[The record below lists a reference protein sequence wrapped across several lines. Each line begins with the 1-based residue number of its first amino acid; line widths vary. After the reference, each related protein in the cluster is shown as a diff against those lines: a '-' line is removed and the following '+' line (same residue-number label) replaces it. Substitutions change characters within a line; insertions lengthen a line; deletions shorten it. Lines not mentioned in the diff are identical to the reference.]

1 MEDLELDFDEMLTST
16 DIKKEEAK
24 KDDSSNS
31 SNGGKD
37 KEVRLYTDT
46 NIMPKDITKLK
57 FKNTTTKTFSVYD
70 NGKIPDDKLELL
82 KKVANMLFSK
92 GYLYRSPDD
101 SRSKAD
107 EAIRSIDGARVKIFK
122 LFPKATGSDQGYQVE
137 SKETTRLAYEVA
149 CGVKKNFVELKD
161 IIRCFYARTVQT
173 LLGKDCDDPSN
184 ILIIYTPEGTTTFS
198 KAFKVENAG
207 NVIFPMQLAIKCNI
221 PICNVGSDKFLEDL
235 KTILTA
241 TGSTGSMEP
250 EVKKQPEET
259 KVEVKEEPKKEEYLT
274 TDMEDLW

>member
-1 MEDLELDFDEMLTST
+1 MEDLDFDEMLTST
-16 DIKKEEAK
+16 DIKEEAK
-24 KDDSSNS
+24 KEERTSNS
-31 SNGGKD
+31 NNKD

-57 FKNTTTKTFSVYD
+57 FKNTTTKTFTVYD

-82 KKVANMLFSK
+82 KKVANGLFSK
-92 GYLYRSPDD
+92 GYIYRSPDD
-101 SRSKAD
+101 TKSKTD
-107 EAIRSIDGARVKIFK
+107 EAIRAIEGARVKLFK
-122 LFPKATGSDQGYQVE
+122 PFSKFTGSDQGYQVE

-207 NVIFPMQLAIKCNI
+207 NVIFPMQIAIKSNI
-221 PICNVGSDKFLEDL
+221 PICNLGSDKFLEDL

-241 TGSTGSMEP
+241 TGSTGTMEP
-250 EVKKQPEET
+250 EVKKEEP
-259 KVEVKEEPKKEEYLT
+259 KQEVQEEPKKEEYLT
-274 TDMEDLW
+274 SDMEDIW

>member
-1 MEDLELDFDEMLTST
+1 MEDLDFDEMLTST
-16 DIKKEEAK
+16 DIKEEAK
-24 KDDSSNS
+24 KDEHTSSN
-31 SNGGKD
+31 NNKD
-37 KEVRLYTDT
+37 KEPRLYTDT

-57 FKNTTTKTFSVYD
+57 FKNTTTKTFTVYD

-82 KKVANMLFSK
+82 KKVANGLFSK
-92 GYLYRSPDD
+92 GYIYRSPDD
-101 SRSKAD
+101 TKSKTD
-107 EAIRSIDGARVKIFK
+107 EAIRAIEGARVKLFK
-122 LFPKATGSDQGYQVE
+122 PFSKFTGSDQGYQVE

-149 CGVKKNFVELKD
+149 CGVKKNFIELKD

-207 NVIFPMQLAIKCNI
+207 NVIFPMQIAIKSNI
-221 PICNVGSDKFLEDL
+221 PICNLGSDKFLEDL

-241 TGSTGSMEP
+241 TGSTGTMEP
-250 EVKKQPEET
+250 EVKQKVKEEPKQ
-259 KVEVKEEPKKEEYLT
+259 EVKEEPKKEEYLT
-274 TDMEDLW
+274 SDMEDIW

>member
-1 MEDLELDFDEMLTST
+1 MEDLDFDEMLTST
-16 DIKKEEAK
+16 DIKEEAK
-24 KDDSSNS
+24 KEERASHSN
-31 SNGGKD
+31 NKD

-57 FKNTTTKTFSVYD
+57 FKNTTTKTFTVYD

-82 KKVANMLFSK
+82 KKVANGLFSK

-101 SRSKAD
+101 SRSKTD

-122 LFPKATGSDQGYQVE
+122 LFPKANSNDQGYQVE
-137 SKETTRLAYEVA
+137 SKETTRLAYEIA

-184 ILIIYTPEGTTTFS
+184 ILIIYTQEGTTTFS

-207 NVIFPMQLAIKCNI
+207 NVIFPMQIAIKSNI
-221 PICNVGSDKFLEDL
+221 PICNLGSDKFLEDL

-241 TGSTGSMEP
+241 TGSTGTMEP
-250 EVKKQPEET
+250 EVKKEEP
-259 KVEVKEEPKKEEYLT
+259 KQEVQEEPKKEEYLT
-274 TDMEDLW
+274 SDMEDIW

>member
-1 MEDLELDFDEMLTST
+1 MEDLDFDEMLTST
-16 DIKKEEAK
+16 EIKEEAK
-24 KDDSSNS
+24 KEERTSNS
-31 SNGGKD
+31 NNKD

-57 FKNTTTKTFSVYD
+57 FKNTTTKTFTVYD

-82 KKVANMLFSK
+82 KKVANGLFSK

-101 SRSKAD
+101 SRSKTD
-107 EAIRSIDGARVKIFK
+107 EAIRGIDGARVKIFK
-122 LFPKATGSDQGYQVE
+122 LFPKANGNDQGYQVE
-137 SKETTRLAYEVA
+137 SKETTRLAYEIA

-207 NVIFPMQLAIKCNI
+207 NVIFPMQIAIKSNI
-221 PICNVGSDKFLEDL
+221 PICNLGSDKFLEDL

-241 TGSTGSMEP
+241 TGSTGTMEP
-250 EVKKQPEET
+250 EVKKEEP
-259 KVEVKEEPKKEEYLT
+259 KQEVQEEPKKEEYLT
-274 TDMEDLW
+274 SDMEDIW

>member
-1 MEDLELDFDEMLTST
+1 MEDLDFDEMLTST
-16 DIKKEEAK
+16 DIKEEAK
-24 KDDSSNS
+24 KDEHTSSGN
-31 SNGGKD
+31 KDRD
-37 KEVRLYTDT
+37 KEPRLYTDT

-57 FKNTTTKTFSVYD
+57 FKNTTTKTFTVYD

-82 KKVANMLFSK
+82 KKVANGLFSR
-92 GYLYRSPDD
+92 GYIYRSPNDTK
-101 SRSKAD
+101 SKTD
-107 EAIRSIDGARVKIFK
+107 EAIRAIEGARVKLFK
-122 LFPKATGSDQGYQVE
+122 PFSKFTGSDQGYQVE

-149 CGVKKNFVELKD
+149 CGVKKNFIELKD

-207 NVIFPMQLAIKCNI
+207 NVIFPMQIAIKSNI
-221 PICNVGSDKFLEDL
+221 PICNLGSDKFLEDL

-241 TGSTGSMEP
+241 TGSTGTMEP
-250 EVKKQPEET
+250 EVKQKVQEEPKQ
-259 KVEVKEEPKKEEYLT
+259 EVKEEPKKEEFLT
-274 TDMEDLW
+274 SDIEDIW

>member
-1 MEDLELDFDEMLTST
+1 MEDLDFDEMLTST
-16 DIKKEEAK
+16 DIKEEAK
-24 KDDSSNS
+24 KDEHTSSSN
-31 SNGGKD
+31 KDRD
-37 KEVRLYTDT
+37 KEPRLYTDT

-57 FKNTTTKTFSVYD
+57 FKNTTTKTFTVYD

-82 KKVANMLFSK
+82 KKVANGLFSK
-92 GYLYRSPDD
+92 GYIYRSPDD
-101 SRSKAD
+101 TKSKTD
-107 EAIRSIDGARVKIFK
+107 EAIRAIEGARVKLFK
-122 LFPKATGSDQGYQVE
+122 PFSKFTGSDQGYQVE

-149 CGVKKNFVELKD
+149 CGVKKNFIELKD

-207 NVIFPMQLAIKCNI
+207 NVIFPMQIAIKSNI
-221 PICNVGSDKFLEDL
+221 PICNLGSDKFLEDL

-241 TGSTGSMEP
+241 TGSTGTMEP
-250 EVKKQPEET
+250 EVKEEPKQ
-259 KVEVKEEPKKEEYLT
+259 EVKEEPKKEEYLT
-274 TDMEDLW
+274 SDMEDIW

>member
-1 MEDLELDFDEMLTST
+1 MEDLDFDEMLTST
-16 DIKKEEAK
+16 DIKEEAK
-24 KDDSSNS
+24 KDEHTSNS
-31 SNGGKD
+31 NNKD
-37 KEVRLYTDT
+37 KEPRLYTDT

-57 FKNTTTKTFSVYD
+57 FKNTTTKTFTVYD

-82 KKVANMLFSK
+82 KKVANGLFSK
-92 GYLYRSPDD
+92 GYIYRSPDD
-101 SRSKAD
+101 TKSKTD
-107 EAIRSIDGARVKIFK
+107 EAIRAIEGARVKLFK
-122 LFPKATGSDQGYQVE
+122 PFSKFTGSDQGYQVE

-149 CGVKKNFVELKD
+149 CGVKKNFIELKD

-207 NVIFPMQLAIKCNI
+207 NVIFPMQIAIKSNI
-221 PICNVGSDKFLEDL
+221 PICNLGSDKFLEDL

-241 TGSTGSMEP
+241 TGSTGTMEP
-250 EVKKQPEET
+250 EVKQKVQEEPKQ
-259 KVEVKEEPKKEEYLT
+259 EVKEEPKKEEYLT
-274 TDMEDLW
+274 SDMEDIW

>member
-1 MEDLELDFDEMLTST
+1 MEDLDFDEMLTST
-16 DIKKEEAK
+16 DIKEEAK
-24 KDDSSNS
+24 KDEHTSNS
-31 SNGGKD
+31 SNKD
-37 KEVRLYTDT
+37 KEPRLYTDT

-57 FKNTTTKTFSVYD
+57 FKNTTTKTFTVYD

-82 KKVANMLFSK
+82 KKVANGLFSK
-92 GYLYRSPDD
+92 GYIYRSPDD
-101 SRSKAD
+101 TKSKTD
-107 EAIRSIDGARVKIFK
+107 EAIRAIEGARVKLFK
-122 LFPKATGSDQGYQVE
+122 PFSKFTGSDQGYQVE

-149 CGVKKNFVELKD
+149 CGVKKNFIELKD

-207 NVIFPMQLAIKCNI
+207 NVIFPMQIAIKSNI
-221 PICNVGSDKFLEDL
+221 PICNLGSDKFLEDL

-241 TGSTGSMEP
+241 TGSTGTMEP
-250 EVKKQPEET
+250 EVKQKVQEEPKQ
-259 KVEVKEEPKKEEYLT
+259 EVTEEPKKEEYLT
-274 TDMEDLW
+274 SDMEDIW

>member
-1 MEDLELDFDEMLTST
+1 MEDLNFDEMLTST
-16 DIKKEEAK
+16 DIREEAK
-24 KDDSSNS
+24 KDEHTSSSNKD
-31 SNGGKD
+31 KD
-37 KEVRLYTDT
+37 KEPRLYTDT

-57 FKNTTTKTFSVYD
+57 FKNTTTKTFTVYD

-82 KKVANMLFSK
+82 KKVANGLFSK
-92 GYLYRSPDD
+92 GYIYRSPDD
-101 SRSKAD
+101 TKSKTD
-107 EAIRSIDGARVKIFK
+107 EAIRAIEGARVKLFK
-122 LFPKATGSDQGYQVE
+122 PFSKFTGSDQGYQVE

-149 CGVKKNFVELKD
+149 CGVKKNFIELKD

-207 NVIFPMQLAIKCNI
+207 NVIFPMQIAIKSNI
-221 PICNVGSDKFLEDL
+221 PICNLGSDKFLEDL

-241 TGSTGSMEP
+241 TGSTGTMEP
-250 EVKKQPEET
+250 EVKKEEP
-259 KVEVKEEPKKEEYLT
+259 KQEVKEESKKEEFLT
-274 TDMEDLW
+274 SDMEDIW

>member
-1 MEDLELDFDEMLTST
+1 MEDLDFDEMLTST
-16 DIKKEEAK
+16 EIKEEAK
-24 KDDSSNS
+24 KEERTSNS
-31 SNGGKD
+31 NNKD

-57 FKNTTTKTFSVYD
+57 FKNTTTKTFTVYD

-82 KKVANMLFSK
+82 KKVANGLFSK

-101 SRSKAD
+101 SRSKTD

-122 LFPKATGSDQGYQVE
+122 LFPKANGNDQGYQVE
-137 SKETTRLAYEVA
+137 SKETTRLAYEIA

-207 NVIFPMQLAIKCNI
+207 NVIFPMQIAIKSNI
-221 PICNVGSDKFLEDL
+221 PICNLGSDKFLEDL

-241 TGSTGSMEP
+241 TGSTGTMEP
-250 EVKKQPEET
+250 EVRKEEPKQ
-259 KVEVKEEPKKEEYLT
+259 EVQEEPKKEEYLT
-274 TDMEDLW
+274 SDMEDIW

>member
-1 MEDLELDFDEMLTST
+1 MEDLDFDEMLTST
-16 DIKKEEAK
+16 EIKEEAK
-24 KDDSSNS
+24 KEERTSSSN
-31 SNGGKD
+31 NKD

-57 FKNTTTKTFSVYD
+57 FKNTTTKTFTVYD

-82 KKVANMLFSK
+82 KKVANGLFSK
-92 GYLYRSPDD
+92 GYIYRSPDD
-101 SRSKAD
+101 TKSKTD
-107 EAIRSIDGARVKIFK
+107 EAIRAIEGARVKLFK
-122 LFPKATGSDQGYQVE
+122 PFSKFTGSDQGYQVE

-149 CGVKKNFVELKD
+149 CGVKKNFIELKD

-207 NVIFPMQLAIKCNI
+207 NVIFPMQIAIKSNI
-221 PICNVGSDKFLEDL
+221 PICNLGSDKFLEDL

-241 TGSTGSMEP
+241 TGSTGTMEP
-250 EVKKQPEET
+250 EVKQKVQEEPKQ
-259 KVEVKEEPKKEEYLT
+259 EVKEEPKKEEFLT
-274 TDMEDLW
+274 SDMEDIW

>member
-1 MEDLELDFDEMLTST
+1 MEDLNFDEMLTST
-16 DIKKEEAK
+16 DIKEEAK
-24 KDDSSNS
+24 KDEHTSSSN
-31 SNGGKD
+31 KDRD
-37 KEVRLYTDT
+37 KEPRLYTDT

-57 FKNTTTKTFSVYD
+57 FKNTTTKTFTVYD

-82 KKVANMLFSK
+82 KKVANGLFSK
-92 GYLYRSPDD
+92 GYIYRSPDD
-101 SRSKAD
+101 TKSKTD
-107 EAIRSIDGARVKIFK
+107 EAIRAIEGARVKLFK
-122 LFPKATGSDQGYQVE
+122 PFSKFTGSDQGYQVE

-149 CGVKKNFVELKD
+149 CGVKKNFIELKD

-207 NVIFPMQLAIKCNI
+207 NVIFPMQIAIKSNI
-221 PICNVGSDKFLEDL
+221 PICNLGSDKFLEDL

-241 TGSTGSMEP
+241 TGSTGTMEP
-250 EVKKQPEET
+250 EVKQKAQEEPKQ
-259 KVEVKEEPKKEEYLT
+259 EVKEESKKEEFLT
-274 TDMEDLW
+274 SDMEDIW

>member
-1 MEDLELDFDEMLTST
+1 MEDLNFDEMLTST
-16 DIKKEEAK
+16 DIKEEAK
-24 KDDSSNS
+24 KDEHTSNS
-31 SNGGKD
+31 NNKD
-37 KEVRLYTDT
+37 KEPRLYTDT

-57 FKNTTTKTFSVYD
+57 FKNTTTKTFTVYD

-82 KKVANMLFSK
+82 KKVANGLFSK
-92 GYLYRSPDD
+92 GYIYRSPDD
-101 SRSKAD
+101 TKSKTD
-107 EAIRSIDGARVKIFK
+107 EAIRAIEGARVKLFK
-122 LFPKATGSDQGYQVE
+122 PFSKFTGSDQGYQVE

-149 CGVKKNFVELKD
+149 CGVKKNFIELKD

-207 NVIFPMQLAIKCNI
+207 NVIFPMQIAIKSNI
-221 PICNVGSDKFLEDL
+221 PIYNLGSDKFLEDL

-241 TGSTGSMEP
+241 TGSTGTMEP
-250 EVKKQPEET
+250 EVKQKVQEEPKQ
-259 KVEVKEEPKKEEYLT
+259 EVTEEPKKEEYLT
-274 TDMEDLW
+274 SDMEDIW

>member
-1 MEDLELDFDEMLTST
+1 MEDLDFDEMLTST
-16 DIKKEEAK
+16 EIKEEAK
-24 KDDSSNS
+24 KEERTASSN
-31 SNGGKD
+31 NKD

-46 NIMPKDITKLK
+46 NIIPKDITKLK
-57 FKNTTTKTFSVYD
+57 FKNTTTKTFTVYD

-82 KKVANMLFSK
+82 KKVANGLFSK
-92 GYLYRSPDD
+92 GYIYRSPDD
-101 SRSKAD
+101 TKSKTD
-107 EAIRSIDGARVKIFK
+107 EAIRAIEGARVKLFK
-122 LFPKATGSDQGYQVE
+122 PFSKFTGSDQGYQVE

-149 CGVKKNFVELKD
+149 CGVKKNFIELKD

-207 NVIFPMQLAIKCNI
+207 NVIFPMQIAIKSNI
-221 PICNVGSDKFLEDL
+221 PICNLGSDKFLEDL

-241 TGSTGSMEP
+241 TGSTGTMEP
-250 EVKKQPEET
+250 EVKQKVQEEPKQ
-259 KVEVKEEPKKEEYLT
+259 EVKEEPKKEEYLT
-274 TDMEDLW
+274 SDMEDIW

>member
-1 MEDLELDFDEMLTST
+1 MEDLDFDEMLTST
-16 DIKKEEAK
+16 DIKEEAK
-24 KDDSSNS
+24 KEERTASSN
-31 SNGGKD
+31 NKD

-57 FKNTTTKTFSVYD
+57 FKNTTTKTFTVYD

-82 KKVANMLFSK
+82 KKVANGLFSK
-92 GYLYRSPDD
+92 GYIYRSPDD
-101 SRSKAD
+101 TKSKTD
-107 EAIRSIDGARVKIFK
+107 EAIRAIEGARVKLFK
-122 LFPKATGSDQGYQVE
+122 PFSKFTGSDQGYQVE
-137 SKETTRLAYEVA
+137 SKETTRLAYEIA
-149 CGVKKNFVELKD
+149 CGVKKNFIELKD

-207 NVIFPMQLAIKCNI
+207 NVIFPMQIAIKSNI
-221 PICNVGSDKFLEDL
+221 PICNLGSDKFLEDL

-241 TGSTGSMEP
+241 TGSTGTIEP
-250 EVKKQPEET
+250 EVKQKVQEEPKQ
-259 KVEVKEEPKKEEYLT
+259 EVKEEPKKEEFLT
-274 TDMEDLW
+274 SDMEDIW

>member
-1 MEDLELDFDEMLTST
+1 MEDLDFDEMLTST
-16 DIKKEEAK
+16 EIKEEAK
-24 KDDSSNS
+24 KEERTSNS
-31 SNGGKD
+31 NNKD

-57 FKNTTTKTFSVYD
+57 FKNTTTKTFTVYD

-82 KKVANMLFSK
+82 KKVANGLFSK

-101 SRSKAD
+101 SRSKTD

-122 LFPKATGSDQGYQVE
+122 LFPKANGNDQGYQIE
-137 SKETTRLAYEVA
+137 SKETTRLAYEIA

-207 NVIFPMQLAIKCNI
+207 NVIFPMQIAIKSNI
-221 PICNVGSDKFLEDL
+221 PICNLGSDKFLEDL

-241 TGSTGSMEP
+241 TSSTGTMEP
-250 EVKKQPEET
+250 EVKKEEP
-259 KVEVKEEPKKEEYLT
+259 KQEVQEEPKKEEFLT
-274 TDMEDLW
+274 SDMEDIW

>member
-1 MEDLELDFDEMLTST
+1 MEDLDFDEMLTST
-16 DIKKEEAK
+16 DIKEEAK
-24 KDDSSNS
+24 KDEHTSSSN
-31 SNGGKD
+31 KDRD
-37 KEVRLYTDT
+37 KEPRLYTDT

-57 FKNTTTKTFSVYD
+57 FKNTTTKTFTVYD

-82 KKVANMLFSK
+82 KKVANGLFSK
-92 GYLYRSPDD
+92 GYIYRSPDD
-101 SRSKAD
+101 TKSKTD
-107 EAIRSIDGARVKIFK
+107 EAIRAIEGARVKLFK
-122 LFPKATGSDQGYQVE
+122 PFSKFTGSDQGYQVE

-207 NVIFPMQLAIKCNI
+207 NVIFPMQIAIKSNI
-221 PICNVGSDKFLEDL
+221 PICNLGSDKFLEDL

-241 TGSTGSMEP
+241 TGSTGTMEP
-250 EVKKQPEET
+250 EVKKEEP
-259 KVEVKEEPKKEEYLT
+259 KQEVKEEPKKEEFLT
-274 TDMEDLW
+274 SDMEDIW

>member
-1 MEDLELDFDEMLTST
+1 MEDLDFDEMLTST
-16 DIKKEEAK
+16 DIKEEAK
-24 KDDSSNS
+24 KDEHTSNS
-31 SNGGKD
+31 NNKD
-37 KEVRLYTDT
+37 KEPRLYTDT

-57 FKNTTTKTFSVYD
+57 FKNTTTKTFTVYD

-82 KKVANMLFSK
+82 KKVANGLFSK
-92 GYLYRSPDD
+92 GYIYRSPDD
-101 SRSKAD
+101 TKSKTD
-107 EAIRSIDGARVKIFK
+107 EAIRAIEGARVKLFK
-122 LFPKATGSDQGYQVE
+122 PFSKFTGSDQGYQVE

-149 CGVKKNFVELKD
+149 CGVKKNFIELKD

-207 NVIFPMQLAIKCNI
+207 NVIFPMQIAIKSNI
-221 PICNVGSDKFLEDL
+221 PICNLGSDKFLEDL

-241 TGSTGSMEP
+241 TGSTGTMEP
-250 EVKKQPEET
+250 EVKQKVQEEPKQ
-259 KVEVKEEPKKEEYLT
+259 EVTEEPKKEEYLT
-274 TDMEDLW
+274 SDMEDIW

>member
-1 MEDLELDFDEMLTST
+1 MEDLDFDEMLTST
-16 DIKKEEAK
+16 EIKEEAK
-24 KDDSSNS
+24 KDEHTTSSN
-31 SNGGKD
+31 NRDKD
-37 KEVRLYTDT
+37 KEPRLYTDT

-57 FKNTTTKTFSVYD
+57 FKNTTTKTFTVYD

-82 KKVANMLFSK
+82 KKVANGLFSK
-92 GYLYRSPDD
+92 GYIYRSPDD
-101 SRSKAD
+101 TKSKTD
-107 EAIRSIDGARVKIFK
+107 EAIRAIEGARVKLFK
-122 LFPKATGSDQGYQVE
+122 PFSKFTGSDQGYQVE
-137 SKETTRLAYEVA
+137 SKETTRLAYEIA

-207 NVIFPMQLAIKCNI
+207 NVIFPMQIAIKSNI
-221 PICNVGSDKFLEDL
+221 PVCNLGSDKFLEDL

-241 TGSTGSMEP
+241 TGSTGTMEP
-250 EVKKQPEET
+250 
-259 KVEVKEEPKKEEYLT
+259 EVKEEPKQEVKEESKKEEYLT
-274 TDMEDLW
+274 SDMEDIW

>member
-1 MEDLELDFDEMLTST
+1 MEDLDFDEMLTST
-16 DIKKEEAK
+16 DIKEEAK
-24 KDDSSNS
+24 KEERTSSN
-31 SNGGKD
+31 NKD

-46 NIMPKDITKLK
+46 NIIPKDITKLK
-57 FKNTTTKTFSVYD
+57 FKNTTTKTFTVYD

-82 KKVANMLFSK
+82 KKVANGLFSK
-92 GYLYRSPDD
+92 GYIYRSPDD
-101 SRSKAD
+101 TKSKTD
-107 EAIRSIDGARVKIFK
+107 EAIRAIEGARVKLFK
-122 LFPKATGSDQGYQVE
+122 PFSKFTGSDQGYQVE

-149 CGVKKNFVELKD
+149 CGVKKNFIELKD

-207 NVIFPMQLAIKCNI
+207 NVIFPMQIAIKSNI
-221 PICNVGSDKFLEDL
+221 PICNLGSDKFLEDL

-241 TGSTGSMEP
+241 TGSTGTMEP
-250 EVKKQPEET
+250 EVKQKVQEEPKQ
-259 KVEVKEEPKKEEYLT
+259 EVKEESKKEEYLT
-274 TDMEDLW
+274 SDMEDIW

>member
-1 MEDLELDFDEMLTST
+1 MEDLNFDEMLTST
-16 DIKKEEAK
+16 DIREEAK
-24 KDDSSNS
+24 KDEHTSSSNKD
-31 SNGGKD
+31 KD
-37 KEVRLYTDT
+37 KEPRLYTDT

-57 FKNTTTKTFSVYD
+57 FKNTTTKTFTVYD

-82 KKVANMLFSK
+82 KKVANGLFSK
-92 GYLYRSPDD
+92 GYIYRSPDD
-101 SRSKAD
+101 TKSKTD
-107 EAIRSIDGARVKIFK
+107 EAIRAIEGARVKLFK
-122 LFPKATGSDQGYQVE
+122 PFSKFTGSDQGYQVE

-149 CGVKKNFVELKD
+149 CGVKKNFIELKD

-207 NVIFPMQLAIKCNI
+207 NVIFPMQIAIKSNI
-221 PICNVGSDKFLEDL
+221 PICNLGSDKFLEDL

-241 TGSTGSMEP
+241 TGSTGTMEP
-250 EVKKQPEET
+250 EVKKEEP
-259 KVEVKEEPKKEEYLT
+259 KQEVKEEPKKEEFLT
-274 TDMEDLW
+274 SDMEDIW

>member
-1 MEDLELDFDEMLTST
+1 MEDLDFDEMLTST
-16 DIKKEEAK
+16 DIKEEAK
-24 KDDSSNS
+24 KDEHTSNS
-31 SNGGKD
+31 SNKD
-37 KEVRLYTDT
+37 KEPRLYTDT

-57 FKNTTTKTFSVYD
+57 FKNTTTKTFTVYD

-82 KKVANMLFSK
+82 KKVANGLFSK
-92 GYLYRSPDD
+92 GYIYRSPDD
-101 SRSKAD
+101 TKSKTD
-107 EAIRSIDGARVKIFK
+107 EAIRAIEGARVKLFK
-122 LFPKATGSDQGYQVE
+122 PFSKFTGSDQGYQVE

-149 CGVKKNFVELKD
+149 CGVKKNFIELKD

-207 NVIFPMQLAIKCNI
+207 NVIFPMQIAIKSNI
-221 PICNVGSDKFLEDL
+221 PICNLGSDKFLEDL

-241 TGSTGSMEP
+241 TGSTGTMEP
-250 EVKKQPEET
+250 EVKQKVQEEPKQ
-259 KVEVKEEPKKEEYLT
+259 EVKEEPKKEEFLT
-274 TDMEDLW
+274 SDMEDIW